1 MIDYPPLLEVGI
13 LPKCWEFA
21 FMLISLNYKY
31 FGMSFKCFFSLLQ
44 ITTGVLGFWGKKRP
58 NNTLLRSVHATLR
71 KNDQVLDDMLDDF
84 DDNIR
89 RYSLNENQENDME
102 SAEGQQ

>member
-1 MIDYPPLLEVGI
+1 MFV
-13 LPKCWEFA
+13 
-21 FMLISLNYKY
+21 
-31 FGMSFKCFFSLLQ
+31 
-44 ITTGVLGFWGKKRP
+44 KKRP
-58 NNTLLRSVHATLR
+58 NNTLLRFVHATLP
-71 KNDQVLDDMLDDF
+71 KNYQVLDDMLDDF